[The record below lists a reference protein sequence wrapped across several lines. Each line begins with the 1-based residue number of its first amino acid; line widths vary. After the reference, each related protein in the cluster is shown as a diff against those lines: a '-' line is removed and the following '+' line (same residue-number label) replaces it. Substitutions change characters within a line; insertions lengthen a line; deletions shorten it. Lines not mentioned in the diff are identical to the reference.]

1 MGHKKLAKAVY
12 QQFHGFLESDKNWHK
27 KLAKTGLLGSYLV
40 YKSQILKNWQKP
52 KGSKH
57 GL

>member
-27 KLAKTGLLGSYLV
+27 KLAKTEGIQTWPMKMPALQTCLAVRG
-40 YKSQILKNWQKP
+40 QGNQ
-52 KGSKH
+52 
-57 GL
+57 